1 MKRIKGYL
9 LHTWVKEVAEAV
21 KNGYEIKGHAVYLA
35 GQYSAVLVK
44 GGEAAKEVPKT
55 DDNGGANSDIENDVV
70 GGIVKD
76 IIDDAVANSLD
87 APATVEDSVVASVA
101 SEQKT
106 RKPSQRKQPA

>member
-9 LHTWVKEVAEAV
+9 LHQWVKEVVEAV
-21 KNGYEIKGHAVYLA
+21 KDGYELKGHAVCLA
-35 GQYSAVLVK
+35 GQYSVVLVK
-44 GGEAAKEVPKT
+44 GGEAVEEVPNI
-55 DDNGGANSDIENDVV
+55 DNNGGANSDIENDVV

-76 IIDDAVANSLD
+76 IVDAATVA
-87 APATVEDSVVASVA
+87 VEDSVVASIA